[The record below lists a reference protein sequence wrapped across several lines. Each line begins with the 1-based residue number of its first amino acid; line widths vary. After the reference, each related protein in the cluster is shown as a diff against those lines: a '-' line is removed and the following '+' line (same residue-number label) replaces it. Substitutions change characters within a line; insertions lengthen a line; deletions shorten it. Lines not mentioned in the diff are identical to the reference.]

1 MPVPT
6 NTRHDQVM
14 NTPSLMTTPARSS
27 YLRNTSNASY
37 SPTVTSGGGPQKL
50 NVVTRVAIEGK
61 AKRGQDGASIRMFLK
76 VSWKIHDVFFSF
88 NLALAGTD
96 LSSIGFRDTW
106 FHHPAFSRSVS
117 RGSQSCTI

>member
-6 NTRHDQVM
+6 NTRYDQVT

-27 YLRNTSNASY
+27 YLRNISNASY
-37 SPTVTSGGGPQKL
+37 SPTVTSGSGALKL

-76 VSWKIHDVFFSF
+76 VS
-88 NLALAGTD
+88 
-96 LSSIGFRDTW
+96 
-106 FHHPAFSRSVS
+106 
-117 RGSQSCTI
+117 